1 MKLIKTAV
9 AAALAT
15 LAFSASAMTQIADTE
30 LSTVS
35 GQDGVSIAA
44 SLNINMDSFKYTDTD
59 ATGGSVSFNTIHIG
73 GLIAAS
79 IDIINHTQFDAV
91 LKSVGV
97 DLNKTGVASM
107 GVNPA
112 TGAAMV
118 IPAGTDMAKAFYNG
132 ATDVVQIAVPP
143 VTTSHGLDM
152 SVGSITMGGN
162 TGTAP
167 SFGSM
172 AINNLDLRGTTVW
185 IWAH

>member
-1 MKLIKTAV
+1 MKLIKSAV

-15 LAFSASAMTQIADTE
+15 LAFSASAMTQIADTD

-44 SLNINMDSFKYTDTD
+44 NLNINVDSFKYTDTD
-59 ATGGSVSFNTIHIG
+59 ALGGSVSFNTIHVG

-79 IDIINHTQFDAV
+79 IDIINHTMFDGILAA
-91 LKSVGV
+91 SHV
-97 DLNKTGVASM
+97 DLKTIGGTAS
-107 GVNPA
+107 
-112 TGAAMV
+112 T
-118 IPAGTDMAKAFYNG
+118 AFYNG
-132 ATDVVQIAVPP
+132 TTDVVQIAVPNV
-143 VTTSHGLDM
+143 VTPHGIDM

-167 SFGSM
+167 SFGKFEM
-172 AINNLDLRGTTVW
+172 NNVDLRGTTVW